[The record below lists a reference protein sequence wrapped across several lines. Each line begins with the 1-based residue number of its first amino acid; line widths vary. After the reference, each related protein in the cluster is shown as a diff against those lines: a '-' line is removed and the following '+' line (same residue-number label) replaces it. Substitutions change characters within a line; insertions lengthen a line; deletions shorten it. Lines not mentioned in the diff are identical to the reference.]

1 VTCNSE
7 HTRQDLGKTDRA
19 NANCTNT
26 VLSSRLCQNNTL
38 HAFLVDLPDQRHP
51 ALNSS
56 FNSMV
61 E

>member
-7 HTRQDLGKTDRA
+7 HKRQDMGKTDRA

-26 VLSSRLCQNNTL
+26 VL